1 MEWGISSVSNTND
14 QPGNGKD
21 NKLVQEKNK
30 SKDKGAAASTNK
42 ASLSLVMKLNLHTIF
57 YTFGVLL
64 TVNILLC
71 LAVSS
76 FTLWKAEENAA
87 SLMEALSPK
96 NETIMDFT
104 FEPSEKNPRGD
115 KLWGII
121 HQVTPLADYEVLRNA
136 RFDSKY
142 NSLSTLEY
150 QMIFLD
156 EKTTVTYHLGRVLVS
171 YLDPLYALFIVEAI
185 ILLFG
190 IGRGRRSIRRI
201 LRPLTEMSR
210 QAQNL
215 SSTTQKGMSAD
226 EMKRL
231 RELAGTISNIDAT
244 KLDKR
249 LTVDGTQSELKDL
262 ANAIN
267 SMLNRIDEAYRSQVR
282 FVSDASHELRT
293 PISVIQGYVNLL
305 DRWGK
310 NDEAT
315 LQEAIDAIKSESE
328 SMKDLIEQLLFLAR
342 GDNETLH
349 LNLEVFDCSEM
360 IEEIFKETQMID
372 SLHTFRIANNTTA
385 FVNADRQLLKQAMRI
400 LIDNSIKYTPDN
412 GEILVSVTDEN
423 GMIPI
428 SVQDN
433 GIGIDAQN
441 LPYIFDRFYRSD
453 ESRARKTGGSGL
465 GLAIMKWII
474 DRHGGTIEVISRKDI
489 GTRTTILM
497 PKADPT
503 NPNLIQNTQA

>member
-1 MEWGISSVSNTND
+1 MNNTNE
-14 QPGNGKD
+14 Q
-21 NKLVQEKNK
+21 KNN
-30 SKDKGAAASTNK
+30 SSGTTGSANK
-42 ASLSLVMKLNLHTIF
+42 ASFSLVMKLSLHTIA

-87 SLMEALSPK
+87 ALLKEAAPK
-96 NETIMDFT
+96 NETILEYT
-104 FEPSEKNPRGD
+104 FEPATEDPRGTE
-115 KLWGII
+115 LWGIL
-121 HQVTPLADYEVLRNA
+121 HQVTPLEEYKVLR
-136 RFDSKY
+136 RVWFDEGGY
-142 NSLSTLEY
+142 RLSALSY
-150 QMIFLD
+150 QMTFIK
-156 EKTTVTYHLGRVLVS
+156 EKVSVTYPYGAVLEE
-171 YLDPLYALFIVEAI
+171 YLRPLYALLIIEAL
-185 ILLFG
+185 ILLLG
-190 IGRGRRSIRRI
+190 IGKIRRNIRRI
-201 LRPLTEMSR
+201 LRPLSEISK

-215 SSTTQKGMSAD
+215 STSSAKSLSA
-226 EMKRL
+226 EEIKRL
-231 RELAGTISNIDAT
+231 RELAGSISNIDAT

-249 LTVDGTQSELKDL
+249 LSVDGTQKELKDL
-262 ANAIN
+262 ADAIN

-315 LQEAIDAIKSESE
+315 LQEAIDAIKSEAE
-328 SMKDLIEQLLFLAR
+328 SMKELIEQLLFLAR

-349 LNLEVFDCSEM
+349 LDLEPIDCSEM
-360 IEEIFKETQMID
+360 IEEILKETQMID
-372 SLHTFRIANNTTA
+372 SLHTFRMKSSTQSS
-385 FVNADRQLLKQAMRI
+385 VNADRQLLKQALRI
-400 LIDNSIKYTPDN
+400 LIDNSIKYTPEN
-412 GEILVSVTDEN
+412 GEIIVSVTDEN
-423 GMIPI
+423 GTVRI

-433 GIGIDAQN
+433 GIGIDPQN

-465 GLAIMKWII
+465 GLAIMKWIV

-489 GTRTTILM
+489 GTRTTILL
-497 PKADPT
+497 PKAADT
-503 NPNLIQNTQA
+503 GQVAHTESNQ

>member
-1 MEWGISSVSNTND
+1 MNNSNE
-14 QPGNGKD
+14 QPKNSKD
-21 NKLVQEKNK
+21 NTA
-30 SKDKGAAASTNK
+30 GSTSK
-42 ASLSLVMKLNLHTIF
+42 ASFSLAVKLNLHTIF

-76 FTLWKAEENAA
+76 FTLWKAEENTS
-87 SLMEALSPK
+87 SLMSELSPK
-96 NETIMDFT
+96 SETIMDYT
-104 FEPSEKNPRGD
+104 FEPSVKNPYGI
-115 KLWGII
+115 KLWNNINEL
-121 HQVTPLADYEVLRNA
+121 TPLNDYRVIRKVWFDTKNGYPLSALR
-136 RFDSKY
+136 
-142 NSLSTLEY
+142 Y
-150 QMIFLD
+150 QMTFTD
-156 EKTTVTYHLGRVLVS
+156 EKTTVTYAFGKVLEE
-171 YLDPLYALFIVEAI
+171 YLYPLYALLIIEAL
-185 ILLFG
+185 ILLTG
-190 IGRGRRSIRRI
+190 IFKGRRRVRRI
-201 LRPLTEMSR
+201 LQPLTEMSR
-210 QAQNL
+210 QAQTL
-215 SSTTQKGMSAD
+215 SHASVKGMSQD

-249 LTVDGTQSELKDL
+249 LSVDGTQSELKDL

-328 SMKDLIEQLLFLAR
+328 SMKELIEQLLFLAR

-349 LNLEVFDCSEM
+349 LDLETFDCSEM

-372 SLHTFRIANNTTA
+372 SLHTFRIKENTQA
-385 FVNADRQLLKQAMRI
+385 FVNADRQLMKQALRI

-412 GEILVSVTDEN
+412 GEILVSVTESD
-423 GMIPI
+423 GMVRI

-433 GIGIDAQN
+433 GIGIDPQN

-453 ESRARKTGGSGL
+453 ESRARETGGSGL

-474 DRHGGTIEVISRKDI
+474 DRHGGTIEVVSRKDI
-489 GTRTTILM
+489 GTRTTILL
-497 PKADPT
+497 PKASS
-503 NPNLIQNTQA
+503 